1 MDDDAIEF
9 IEPPEQSY
17 TDWKVSESM
26 EQQEEIQ
33 AKIKAYEKIDED
45 VKNGIKPF

>member
-1 MDDDAIEF
+1 MGEWADDTFWQEVD
-9 IEPPEQSY
+9 
-17 TDWKVSESM
+17 ESM

-33 AKIKAYEKIDED
+33 AKIEAYEKIDED